1 MIHLWATWVRTMHI
15 QSAASKISKPSVRG
29 KECANLF
36 KHNPFM
42 DLYLINAATDAKR
55 QPCLDMIE
63 ASIWYLSVARVQ
75 VGSRKDGVILELSSS
90 KRSVGEPLFLDPTF
104 GTGSRESMGSCLRH
118 FVPLG

>member
-1 MIHLWATWVRTMHI
+1 
-15 QSAASKISKPSVRG
+15 
-29 KECANLF
+29 
-36 KHNPFM
+36 M

-90 KRSVGEPLFLDPTF
+90 RRSVGEPLFLDPTF
-104 GTGSRESMGSCLRH
+104 GTGSRESMGSCLWAKGYGWWL
-118 FVPLG
+118 VISG